1 MIKGY
6 DQITGEKM
14 KIEKLKIFIMLMS
27 FLSFSVSAQGQEK
40 YSDSIL
46 CSSIYFIMS
55 GAYGEN
61 KQAQEMIMSLQ
72 QTHEVIYASQQNGT
86 ITNGQISE
94 LKHHHLV
101 HLGKLYDSNPNKIYE
116 LEMQCNQ
123 WREEI
128 TPIVISASQK
138 AKNFDEM
145 KVLLK
150 TIPMMEKKPYGPSD
164 QRWATSKQMMDVGFQ
179 VWDQQDRMT
188 PFSFKEKL
196 RKSIQNN

>member
-1 MIKGY
+1 
-6 DQITGEKM
+6 M
-14 KIEKLKIFIMLMS
+14 KIEKLKIFIIFMS

-72 QTHEVIYASQQNGT
+72 QSYEVIYASQQNGT

-94 LKHHHLV
+94 VKHHHLV
-101 HLGKLYDSNPNKIYE
+101 HLGDLYDSNRNKIYE
-116 LEMQCNQ
+116 LEMQCNR
-123 WREEI
+123 WREAFA
-128 TPIVISASQK
+128 PIVFSASQK
-138 AKNFDEM
+138 AKNFDAM

-150 TIPMMEKKPYGPSD
+150 SIPKMEKQTYGPSD
-164 QRWATSKQMMDVGFQ
+164 QRWNTVKQMMDVGFQ

-196 RKSIQNN
+196 RNSIQTN